1 MSSRTLDNKSMDM
14 SNCNA
19 VKTAS
24 LPPNSK
30 LKKDFT
36 SGTAFKAN
44 VRNSLGRTH
53 SVRNFFNRVVNQTGS
68 GFRTLRRRAVVQAS
82 GINARTIYSIGG
94 GESKK
99 CDDAIEERIAAWK
112 KRFSEDGGK
121 VPGNIFLLLFEYFT
135 LKSKNVNSF
144 FLHSKRISISFL
156 GVVGIRNHGNTCFMN
171 AILQCLSYTDIL
183 AEYLVLDQYK
193 SDLKRKRRLQA
204 LTAPLTKSRFRL
216 NTLLL

>member
-14 SNCNA
+14 SNCDA

-82 GINARTIYSIGG
+82 GIASARTLTLN
-94 GESKK
+94 GESRK
-99 CDDAIEERIAAWK
+99 CDDAVEERIAAWK
-112 KRFSEDGGK
+112 KRFSEDGGR
-121 VPGNIFLLLFEYFT
+121 VPGKNSYIFKFEITYSYI
-135 LKSKNVNSF
+135 LIIDIKIIKNTNNCSF
-144 FLHSKRISISFL
+144 FIFRRS
-156 GVVGIRNHGNTCFMN
+156 RN
-171 AILQCLSYTDIL
+171 
-183 AEYLVLDQYK
+183 
-193 SDLKRKRRLQA
+193 
-204 LTAPLTKSRFRL
+204 P
-216 NTLLL
+216 

>member
-82 GINARTIYSIGG
+82 GIASARTLTLN

-99 CDDAIEERIAAWK
+99 CDDAVEERIAAWK
-112 KRFSEDGGK
+112 KRFSEDGGR
-121 VPGNIFLLLFEYFT
+121 VPG
-135 LKSKNVNSF
+135 KNSF
-144 FLHSKRISISFL
+144 ISMFGITYSFIALNIDIIRI
-156 GVVGIRNHGNTCFMN
+156 
-171 AILQCLSYTDIL
+171 Q
-183 AEYLVLDQYK
+183 
-193 SDLKRKRRLQA
+193 
-204 LTAPLTKSRFRL
+204 
-216 NTLLL
+216 

>member
-121 VPGNIFLLLFEYFT
+121 VPGNIFC
-135 LKSKNVNSF
+135 
-144 FLHSKRISISFL
+144 LHL
-156 GVVGIRNHGNTCFMN
+156 H
-171 AILQCLSYTDIL
+171 
-183 AEYLVLDQYK
+183 
-193 SDLKRKRRLQA
+193 
-204 LTAPLTKSRFRL
+204 
-216 NTLLL
+216 TLLSNVKC

>member
-1 MSSRTLDNKSMDM
+1 MSSRTLDNKSIDM

-36 SGTAFKAN
+36 SGTAFKVN

-82 GINARTIYSIGG
+82 GINTRTIYSIGS

-121 VPGNIFLLLFEYFT
+121 VPGNIFCFYFHNRLLNDLRKYRIVQPTFSTNIDLIFRRSWNPQSRKYVFHEC
-135 LKSKNVNSF
+135 NSTM
-144 FLHSKRISISFL
+144 S
-156 GVVGIRNHGNTCFMN
+156 
-171 AILQCLSYTDIL
+171 
-183 AEYLVLDQYK
+183 
-193 SDLKRKRRLQA
+193 
-204 LTAPLTKSRFRL
+204 
-216 NTLLL
+216 

>member
-1 MSSRTLDNKSMDM
+1 MSSRTLDHKSMDM

-121 VPGNIFLLLFEYFT
+121 VPGIIFFIH
-135 LKSKNVNSF
+135 K
-144 FLHSKRISISFL
+144 H
-156 GVVGIRNHGNTCFMN
+156 
-171 AILQCLSYTDIL
+171 
-183 AEYLVLDQYK
+183 
-193 SDLKRKRRLQA
+193 LQA
-204 LTAPLTKSRFRL
+204 LNQKKRIARTFL
-216 NTLLL
+216 

>member
-30 LKKDFT
+30 LKKEFT

-82 GINARTIYSIGG
+82 GIASARTNYLTSS
-94 GESKK
+94 GENKK

-112 KRFSEDGGK
+112 KRFSEDGGR
-121 VPGNIFLLLFEYFT
+121 VPGMNLFSHIIFMRLFWFNSEY
-135 LKSKNVNSF
+135 N
-144 FLHSKRISISFL
+144 
-156 GVVGIRNHGNTCFMN
+156 
-171 AILQCLSYTDIL
+171 
-183 AEYLVLDQYK
+183 
-193 SDLKRKRRLQA
+193 
-204 LTAPLTKSRFRL
+204 
-216 NTLLL
+216 